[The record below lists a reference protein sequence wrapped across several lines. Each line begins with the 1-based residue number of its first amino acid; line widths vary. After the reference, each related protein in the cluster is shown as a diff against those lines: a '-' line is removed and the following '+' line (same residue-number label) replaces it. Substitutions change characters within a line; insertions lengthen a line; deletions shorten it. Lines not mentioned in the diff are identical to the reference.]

1 LREITSMPNATE
13 ATILMVFV
21 ALTAIALLVQAI
33 ILVAVFFAGKK
44 AFDSLRGE
52 FEELRTSALPVL
64 NISRQFFER
73 LGPDIGPVTSDVI
86 KTAANLK
93 TITSDMA
100 ELTTKVRTQV
110 EDVQTSANEALERIK
125 QQAARVDIMVTN
137 LLDAADRVTG
147 FLENAVSV
155 PVRQF
160 AGVLAAVKAIVET
173 LRHAEPPTRRVQPNN
188 DHESFI

>member
-1 LREITSMPNATE
+1 MPNETAATLL
-13 ATILMVFV
+13 IVFV
-21 ALTAIALLVQAI
+21 GLTAVALLVQAI
-33 ILVAVFFAGKK
+33 ILVAAFFAGKK
-44 AFDSLRGE
+44 AIESLRGE
-52 FEELRTSALPVL
+52 FEELRESALPVL
-64 NISRQFFER
+64 KISRQFFDR
-73 LGPDIGPVTSDVI
+73 IGPDIGPVTADVI

-93 TITSDMA
+93 TMTSDMA
-100 ELTTKVRTQV
+100 ALTTSLRTQV

-125 QQAARVDIMVTN
+125 QQAARVNIMVSN

-147 FLENAVSV
+147 FLENTVSV

-173 LRHAEPPTRRVQPNN
+173 LRHTEPPMRRVQPNN

>member
-1 LREITSMPNATE
+1 LREITSMPNDTSV
-13 ATILMVFV
+13 TLLLVFV
-21 ALTAIALLVQAI
+21 GLTAVALLVQAV
-33 ILVAVFFAGKK
+33 ILVAVFLAGKK
-44 AFDSLRGE
+44 AFESLRGE
-52 FEELRTSALPVL
+52 FEELRTSAVPML

-73 LGPDIGPVTSDVI
+73 IGPEIGPVTYDVI
-86 KTAANLK
+86 KSAANLK

-100 ELTTKVRTQV
+100 EVTTKLRAQA
-110 EDVQTSANEALERIK
+110 EDVQRSANEALERVK

-137 LLDAADRVTG
+137 LLDATDRVTG
-147 FLENAVSV
+147 FLEHAVST

-173 LRHAEPPTRRVQPNN
+173 LRHAEPATRRVQPSN

>member
-1 LREITSMPNATE
+1 MPTETSVTLL
-13 ATILMVFV
+13 IVFV
-21 ALTAIALLVQAI
+21 GLTAIALLVQAV
-33 ILVAVFFAGKK
+33 ILVAVLFAGKK
-44 AFDSLRGE
+44 ALASLRGE
-52 FEELRTSALPVL
+52 FEELRTSAVPVL

-73 LGPDIGPVTSDVI
+73 IGPEIGPVTSDVI

-100 ELTTKVRTQV
+100 ELTTKVRAQA
-110 EDVQTSANEALERIK
+110 EDVQTSAGEALERIK

-147 FLENAVSV
+147 FLETAVTV

-173 LRHAEPPTRRVQPNN
+173 LRHAEPATRRVQPTN